1 VSELSFR
8 RRTLHPHSEP
18 YEGEPGSIGFR
29 TDSYGE
35 GPTEA
40 AQLLGLHVC
49 GIRLRSQGASAG
61 NATKTN
67 GGEIHMKRSS
77 VAMIAA
83 CPFPANYGTPGAIR
97 EMSET
102 LAERGH
108 DVHIVTYPF
117 GDELPVQGVKVWRT
131 RYWHSKH
138 EVYAG
143 PSIEKLLLDLLL
155 VIEVCRVVR
164 RERLSII
171 HAHNYEGALIGFIA
185 KVITRRP
192 LVYHAVSLMSDE
204 LPSYN
209 FIKPAWLG
217 VAISRLLDWMVLKIP
232 DHFITVTEDLR
243 KAFLD
248 RGIAARRV
256 TVVPCGVKLA
266 MFQQPNGQCLRARY
280 RIGHRPVVMY
290 TGVTSPFQRIDYLL
304 RSFVEVLAGMPEALL
319 MVVSPL
325 SRDPDM
331 PACRAMADALGVSA
345 NLLWIEG
352 HALSELPDYLALA
365 SVAVIPRP
373 SVPGHPI
380 KLLNYM
386 AAGRPVVCFE
396 GAAKGVEHMRDAYVV
411 ADHDW
416 RELAKGILRV
426 LRDPELAR
434 RLSAAAQETVR
445 KEFDW
450 NRLCAVV
457 ESVYE
462 PLLSDQFRR
471 SGPVAGAERDGSW
484 NGHRGFTFHRRAKAP
499 QVEVDIIP
507 PKTAERVDLS

>member
-1 VSELSFR
+1 
-8 RRTLHPHSEP
+8 
-18 YEGEPGSIGFR
+18 
-29 TDSYGE
+29 
-35 GPTEA
+35 
-40 AQLLGLHVC
+40 
-49 GIRLRSQGASAG
+49 
-61 NATKTN
+61 
-67 GGEIHMKRSS
+67 
-77 VAMIAA
+77 MIAA

-108 DVHIVTYPF
+108 DVHVVTYPF

-131 RYWHSKH
+131 RYWRAKH

-143 PSIEKLLLDLLL
+143 PSVEKVLLDLLL
-155 VIEVCRVVR
+155 ISEVCRVVR

-209 FIKPAWLG
+209 FIRPAWLG
-217 VAISRLLDWMVLKIP
+217 VALSRLLDWMVLKIP

-248 RGIAARRV
+248 RGVAGGRV
-256 TVVPCGVKLA
+256 TVVPCGVKLT
-266 MFQQPNGQCLRARY
+266 MFQQPNDQSLRGRY
-280 RIGHRPVVMY
+280 EISNRPVVMY

-304 RSFVEVLAGMPEALL
+304 RSFVEVLAAMPGALL

-331 PACRAMADALGVSA
+331 PACRAMADALGIGA
-345 NLLWIEG
+345 NVLWIEG
-352 HALSELPDYLALA
+352 HLLSELPAYLALA

-386 AAGRPVVCFE
+386 AAGKPVVCFE
-396 GAAKGVEHMRDAYVV
+396 GAAKGVQHMRDAYVV

-416 RELAKGILRV
+416 RELAVGIVRL
-426 LRDPELAR
+426 LRDPQLAK

-450 NRLCAVV
+450 NRLCSVV

-462 PLLSDQFRR
+462 PLLIDRVRR
-471 SGPVAGAERDGSW
+471 SRRVAKAERYGPRH
-484 NGHRGFTFHRRAKAP
+484 GHRGVTFNRRGNAP
-499 QVEVDIIP
+499 QVGVDIISP
-507 PKTAERVDLS
+507 ETVDRVDLS